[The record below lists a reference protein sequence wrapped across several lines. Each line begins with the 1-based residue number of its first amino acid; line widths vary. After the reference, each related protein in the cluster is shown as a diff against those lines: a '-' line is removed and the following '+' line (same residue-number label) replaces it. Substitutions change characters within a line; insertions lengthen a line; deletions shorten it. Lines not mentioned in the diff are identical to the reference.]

1 MSDDTT
7 DVVQEPDD
15 SEGVSPEELFEGT
28 TSKTRREFVCGDFEF
43 SPGSLIGSWFHR
55 LENDEMVW
63 QGVVL
68 AEVGAGIFLLHVDK
82 LAPGAENVQ
91 RLMPLDQLVNDDDG
105 YDWRFYDSEDEA
117 RSAYARWVAAERE
130 RA

>member
-1 MSDDTT
+1 MT
-7 DVVQEPDD
+7 DESVESNVPALYDEA
-15 SEGVSPEELFEGT
+15 GT
-28 TSKTRREFVCGDFEF
+28 KTRMEFVTGEEFVF

-55 LENDEMVW
+55 LENDVMVW

-68 AEVGAGIFLLHVDK
+68 AEIATGTFLTHIDK

-91 RLMPLDQLVNDDDG
+91 RIVTLEQLTNDDDG

-117 RSAYARWVAAERE
+117 RSAYALWLAAERQ